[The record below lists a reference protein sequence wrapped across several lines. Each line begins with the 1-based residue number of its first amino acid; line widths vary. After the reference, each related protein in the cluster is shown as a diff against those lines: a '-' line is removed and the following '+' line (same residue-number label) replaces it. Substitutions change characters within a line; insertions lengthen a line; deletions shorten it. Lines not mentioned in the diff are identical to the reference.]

1 MIIAILFLRM
11 GPVTGCLPS
20 VLASPIPPWAL
31 GGGTASL
38 SPFQR
43 SLRLAASPYGRLF
56 IRQRPK
62 GHTPLEP
69 PTALCSKPSTPS
81 AAGVAGEH
89 PGLGWVG
96 ATHSN
101 LMKIVITDLKLLAL
115 PFLDLSITS
124 LMLNPEERVF
134 SCPDES

>member
-20 VLASPIPPWAL
+20 VLAPPIPPW
-31 GGGTASL
+31 G
-38 SPFQR
+38 
-43 SLRLAASPYGRLF
+43 
-56 IRQRPK
+56 I
-62 GHTPLEP
+62 
-69 PTALCSKPSTPS
+69 PS